1 MQESIMAATGQF
13 EPPDG
18 SGARP
23 KPALGLAAGARI
35 SHYEITGKIGEGGM
49 GAVYKAVDVRLGRT
63 VALKVISRDF
73 ITPDDRRRF
82 AREANA
88 ASALN
93 HPNIVT
99 IYEYDSV
106 ASVDFIAMEYIEG
119 KGLDRLLAEQT
130 PANPLP
136 LPLRL
141 EYLRQ
146 VASAVAM
153 AHTAG
158 IVHRDL
164 KPANI
169 MVTAGGHVKVLD
181 FGLARRDDPASDA
194 TLTALTRAGAIMG
207 TPAYMSPEQALGEY
221 TDARSDIFSFGVIL
235 YEAVCGKRP
244 FQGRNSMAIL
254 NNIANNNPDPPW
266 KHNPVLPDSLTALIE
281 KCLAKDRKHRL
292 SSLGDAVTEIAAA
305 ISITTNVHTP
315 AKRFAP
321 LPRRSLIAAAFVLGV
336 AALVYTGRHWFTGNA
351 LSIESSNAY
360 AHYQS
365 GAALLLRSDRKG
377 NPDRALAEFQKAIA
391 VDAEFAPAYA
401 GLADCYAVK
410 NNVTPDSQWVRL
422 ARQAAERGVALT
434 PDLSLVHVS
443 LARAALASGE
453 HGLAQKELARA
464 FEIDPRNA
472 EAHRWMGNLEAAR
485 RSFANAEKEYRTALE
500 LAPADW
506 RIASDLG
513 VLLYRNARYAD
524 AAAVW
529 QSASARL
536 PDNEVLHRNLGSAH
550 HMLGHHDQ
558 AAIEFQKALEIEP
571 SPTTF
576 NNLGTSRFFQ
586 GRYSDA
592 VAAFEKAVDGRANS
606 YLYWGNLADAYRWAT
621 GMRAK
626 ANTAYTRA
634 VQLATAET
642 KSKPADWDLRSRL
655 ALYHAKL
662 SDASASRA
670 ELAAIPAA
678 TTSAAVWFRAA
689 IAWDLLQDRE
699 RALQS
704 LDRAIK
710 GGYPKNEIENEPE
723 LAPIRADRR
732 YHVLMARS
740 VSPVGRK

>member
-1 MQESIMAATGQF
+1 MAATGQF
-13 EPPDG
+13 EFPEG
-18 SGARP
+18 GGAP
-23 KPALGLAAGARI
+23 SNPALVLAAGARI

-49 GAVYKAVDVRLGRT
+49 GAVYKAVDVRLGRP
-63 VALKVISRDF
+63 VALKVISASF

-106 ASVDFIAMEYIEG
+106 AGVDFIAMEYIEG
-119 KGLDRLLAEQT
+119 KGFDHLLAEQT

-153 AHTAG
+153 AHSAG

-181 FGLARRDDPASDA
+181 FGLAKRETCAHDA
-194 TLTALTRAGAIMG
+194 TLTALTRAGTIMG

-221 TDARSDIFSFGVIL
+221 TDSRSDIFSFGVIL
-235 YEAVCGKRP
+235 YEAACGKHP

-266 KHNPVLPDSLTALIE
+266 KHNPSLPDSLVALIE
-281 KCLAKDRKHRL
+281 KCLTKDRNHRL

-305 ISITTNVHTP
+305 ITVTTSGHAP
-315 AKRFAP
+315 AQRSAP
-321 LPRRSLIAAAFVLGV
+321 LARRLLIASAAVITV
-336 AALVYTGRHWFTGNA
+336 AALAYSGRHAVSAWITGNA
-351 LSIESSNAY
+351 PSIEASNAY

-401 GLADCYAVK
+401 GLADCYVVK
-410 NNVTPDSQWVRL
+410 NNATPDPQWIRL

-453 HGLAQKELARA
+453 HGLAQKELNRA
-464 FEIDPRNA
+464 LEIDPRNA
-472 EAHRWMGNLEAAR
+472 EAHRWMGNLESAR

-500 LAPADW
+500 LAPGDW
-506 RIASDLG
+506 RIASNLG
-513 VLLYRNARYAD
+513 TMLFQNARYAE
-524 AAAVW
+524 AAAVL
-529 QSASARL
+529 QSASASL
-536 PDNEVLHRNLGSAH
+536 PDNEALHRNLGAAH

-558 AAIEFQKALEIEP
+558 AALEFQKALEIEP
-571 SPTTF
+571 TPGTF
-576 NNLGTSRFFQ
+576 NNLGTIRFFQ
-586 GRYSDA
+586 GRYNDA

-606 YLYWGNLADAYRWAT
+606 YLYWGNLGDAYRWAT
-621 GMRAK
+621 GTRAK
-626 ANTAYTRA
+626 AHTAYTRA

-662 SDASASRA
+662 ADATASRA
-670 ELAAIPAA
+670 ELAAIPSA

-689 IAWDLLQDRE
+689 IAWDLLGDRE
-699 RALQS
+699 QALHS
-704 LDRAIK
+704 LDRAIE
-710 GGYPKNEIENEPE
+710 GGYPKHEIENEPE